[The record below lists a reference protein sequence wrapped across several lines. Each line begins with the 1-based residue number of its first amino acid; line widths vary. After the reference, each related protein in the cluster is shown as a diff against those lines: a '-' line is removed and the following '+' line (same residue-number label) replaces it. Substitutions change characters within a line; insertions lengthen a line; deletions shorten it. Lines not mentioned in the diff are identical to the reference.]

1 MEVNVP
7 ESDRELLRELAARL
21 RAGGT
26 MAERARKEMRSIL
39 NPFTG
44 LDLKELIESMPLEE
58 LELERSRE
66 IGRDIELSD

>member
-1 MEVNVP
+1 MEVNIP

-26 MAERARKEMRSIL
+26 MAEQTRKEMRSIL
-39 NPFTG
+39 SPFTG
-44 LDLKELIESMPLEE
+44 LDLKELIESMTLEE

-66 IGRDIELSD
+66 IGRDIKL